1 MKLTLRTL
9 LAFLDETVSQDD
21 AAALRK
27 KIKESKAIRELIE
40 RIRRVVSQPQLPAPH
55 QSGKGLDANPN
66 YPCEYIDSTLDPE
79 KVAEFEK
86 RAISSDALLAEI
98 AEAHQI
104 LAQLSEIDEGVSGR
118 LRNRLYKTTES
129 IYRTNSEEPEMF
141 PVIEDHASIQEEYE
155 DAPEPPRSKPGFD
168 LSPPSQPAS
177 HSDSRSQFSD
187 IPPVQ
192 PPPVVS
198 NPSPDRQFS
207 IDARSDQTGQAAKT
221 PPGSRKALEVVPSGK
236 SGTAATAESTHST
249 SNVASRASMLP
260 VILATACVTTL
271 LVLIV
276 VSFINRG
283 NWQTAAQDTGL
294 QNGKPQGELATS
306 QAPLQTGDL
315 EAAAPESPS
324 TQPTEG
330 DQPVDTEPATDKSQ
344 QGQPNAKDGDTEPDR
359 DG

>member
-221 PPGSRKALEVVPSGK
+221 PPRFPEGFGGCPFWQVGNGSHCRIHPLHLQRSLESKHAAGHPGDSLCDDPACPDRRFLHQPGQLANCCPRHRSPKRKA
-236 SGTAATAESTHST
+236 A
-249 SNVASRASMLP
+249 
-260 VILATACVTTL
+260 
-271 LVLIV
+271 
-276 VSFINRG
+276 RG
-283 NWQTAAQDTGL
+283 I
-294 QNGKPQGELATS
+294 
-306 QAPLQTGDL
+306 
-315 EAAAPESPS
+315 
-324 TQPTEG
+324 G
-330 DQPVDTEPATDKSQ
+330 DQPGSPADGGSRGSRSRKSHHT
-344 QGQPNAKDGDTEPDR
+344 ADGRRPARSHGT
-359 DG
+359 GN